1 MIEIF
6 YYEIILNPFSRI
18 FTCTLWIFKFQCD
31 FVDVI
36 QNNGIKW
43 ITSSWIAT
51 IRYRK
56 AAKLEIPKIKTIN
69 QLEIRKF

>member
-6 YYEIILNPFSRI
+6 YNEIILNPISRI
-18 FTCTLWIFKFQCD
+18 FTGTLWIFKFQRY

-43 ITSSWIAT
+43 ITSSRTAT

-56 AAKLEIPKIKTIN
+56 AAKLEIPKIKIIK